1 MKKIFLGLALV
12 LTFAACDEST
22 DTTGQVTF
30 FLQPVFNG
38 SEILPDE
45 VIQTTTD
52 RNFSLKEMRLYITDL
67 YLINEA
73 DERIRVNDISLI
85 DWPTINNI
93 TAEVPI
99 DNYKGIEFYVGLDS
113 ATNAS
118 NPIDFESSHP
128 LSADQEMH
136 WGMIKYRF
144 ISMVGSVDTSAA
156 GNLTPAN
163 VIQYHLGRDELYSAV
178 AINDNFNVAGSLQ
191 NFAIPFEL
199 NKMFDGTAGTID
211 IAVHRT
217 NHSGV
222 PDMDKATIIMAN
234 FVEALETFE

>member
-1 MKKIFLGLALV
+1 MKNLFLILLV
-12 LTFAACDEST
+12 VFAFASCDENT

-38 SEILPDE
+38 SEVVPNE
-45 VIQTTTD
+45 TIQSTSG
-52 RNFSLKEMRLYITDL
+52 RNFSLKEMRVYITDL
-67 YLINEA
+67 FLINEA
-73 DERIRVNDISLI
+73 NEKVRVNDISLI
-85 DWPTINNI
+85 DWPLSNNI

-99 DNYKGIEFYVGLDS
+99 DNYKGIEFYVGLD
-113 ATNAS
+113 AETNAL
-118 NPIDFESSHP
+118 NPIDFASEHP
-128 LSADQEMH
+128 LSTDQEMH

-144 ISMVGSVDTSAA
+144 ISMVGNVDTSSA
-156 GNLTPAN
+156 GNLTPVN

-178 AINDNFNVAGSLQ
+178 TITDNFNVAGSLQ

-222 PDMDKATIIMAN
+222 ADMDKATIIMNN
-234 FVEALETFE
+234 FVEALESFE